1 MAGKTVAK
9 AEKAAVKK
17 ADGKK
22 VAKPVAVVKKDD
34 GVKKPVA
41 KKPNV
46 GTKFNLHKLI
56 MLIIRDAPKAKK
68 GNKMTG
74 GLKINDVENIRMQI
88 IQFVGKNR
96 KRIMTQLFKVDKSRN
111 IRDNTTAAELN
122 TEIAQKWNGD
132 INDLIL
138 HIYENRIGTNANN
151 ATYPDDTKLQEYL
164 IGLDDNYPVK
174 DDHSKDKIVLDKIFM
189 IVVIAL
195 CKVYGIIKIT
205 QN

>member
-1 MAGKTVAK
+1 
-9 AEKAAVKK
+9 
-17 ADGKK
+17 
-22 VAKPVAVVKKDD
+22 
-34 GVKKPVA
+34 
-41 KKPNV
+41 
-46 GTKFNLHKLI
+46 
-56 MLIIRDAPKAKK
+56 
-68 GNKMTG
+68 MTG